1 MGNSLSIN
9 SFAVKGLL
17 FAIVIFLRG
26 SHIEKTVFKRSDMN
40 WLVNKYAL
48 GEWVDLN
55 LKYGI
60 YIIRK
65 YQTRRYK

>member
-1 MGNSLSIN
+1 MGNALPIKSYTM
-9 SFAVKGLL
+9 KGLL

-26 SHIEKTVFKRSDMN
+26 SHIEKTLFKRSDMN
-40 WLVNKYAL
+40 WLHNKYAL
-48 GEWVDLN
+48 GQWVDLN
-55 LKYGI
+55 LEYGI